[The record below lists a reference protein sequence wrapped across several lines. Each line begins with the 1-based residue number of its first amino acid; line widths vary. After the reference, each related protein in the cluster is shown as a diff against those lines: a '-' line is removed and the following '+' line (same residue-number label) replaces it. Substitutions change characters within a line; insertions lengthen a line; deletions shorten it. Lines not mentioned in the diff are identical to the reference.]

1 METLKIQL
9 ATIFILEDELSK
21 LLNEKISLSTKYWLL
36 DLNNQVLEIKTII
49 DSLRDIL
56 IKTYG
61 VTNNDGNIIIPYYL
75 DTEKEIINP
84 KFEQFQQEYQA
95 LLIEEKEL
103 QYKPIPFSVLEK
115 IETGESYTFIL
126 QHLIEK
132 TIK

>member
-36 DLNNQVLEIKTII
+36 DLNKQVLEIKTTI
-49 DSLRDIL
+49 DSLRDTL

-61 VTNNDGNIIIPYYL
+61 VTNNDGNTILPYYL
-75 DTEKEIINP
+75 DTENQIINP
-84 KFEQFQQEYQA
+84 KFDQFQQEYQA
-95 LLIEEKEL
+95 LLREEKEL

-115 IETGESYTFIL
+115 IETEESYTFIL

-132 TIK
+132 Q

>member
-36 DLNNQVLEIKTII
+36 DLNKQVLEIKTII
-49 DSLRDIL
+49 DSLRDTL

-75 DTEKEIINP
+75 DTENQIINP
-84 KFEQFQQEYQA
+84 KFDQFQQEYQA
-95 LLIEEKEL
+95 LLREEKEL

-115 IETGESYTFIL
+115 IETEESYTFTL

-132 TIK
+132 Q

>member
-9 ATIFILEDELSK
+9 ATIFILEDELTK
-21 LLNEKISLSTKYWLL
+21 LLNERLSLSTKYWLL
-36 DLNNQVLEIKTII
+36 DLNKQVLEIKTTIE
-49 DSLRDIL
+49 SLRDTL

-95 LLIEEKEL
+95 LLREEKEL

-115 IETGESYTFIL
+115 IETEESYTFIL

-132 TIK
+132 Q

>member
-36 DLNNQVLEIKTII
+36 DLNKQVLEIKTII
-49 DSLRDIL
+49 DSLRDTL

-95 LLIEEKEL
+95 LLKEEKEL

-115 IETGESYTFIL
+115 IETEESYTFTL

-132 TIK
+132 Q